1 MENFHAMH
9 NFHIKFHPKL
19 QLFWNVISY
28 VIQIYKLI
36 IFGMHYLNIIQKG
49 GGANPYSKNYFFVE
63 AF

>member
-1 MENFHAMH
+1 M
-9 NFHIKFHPKL
+9 
-19 QLFWNVISY
+19 SY
-28 VIQIYKLI
+28 VLQIYKFI